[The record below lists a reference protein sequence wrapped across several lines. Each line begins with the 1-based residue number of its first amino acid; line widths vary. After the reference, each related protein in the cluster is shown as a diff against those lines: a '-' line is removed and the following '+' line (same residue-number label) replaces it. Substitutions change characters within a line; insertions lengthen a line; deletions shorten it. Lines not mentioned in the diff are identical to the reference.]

1 MFKKLSPEQQ
11 KEFYPIMATIA
22 KSWIE
27 QMKYFW
33 DNPKDSKDPY
43 RIWKEDN
50 PIVIYPHVAET
61 LWIEYEDFV
70 PFQYHWLWYVVSWKL
85 NS

>member
-1 MFKKLSPEQQ
+1 MFRKLSDKEQE
-11 KEFYPIMATIA
+11 KINPILAAIA
-22 KSWIE
+22 KSWTE
-27 QMKYFW
+27 QMKDFW
-33 DNPKDSKDPY
+33 DNPKISKDLY

-50 PIVIYPHVAET
+50 PIVLYPHVAEA

-85 NS
+85 NP